1 MMDQTAARPFSAAD
15 FRQRA
20 AAQSPAE
27 AGDSFGDHRFNPG
40 HPRLRLKETALRD
53 AAVLIPVVDRG
64 AEATVLLTKR
74 AETLRNHTGQVAFP
88 GGRIDAEDA
97 SPEAAALREAEEEVS
112 LDPAFVE
119 VVGRMP
125 DYVSG
130 SGYRIAPILSVEPGM
145 GDSVLILAFVVIV
158 IGGIGSMRGAFIAA
172 LLIGLVDTLGRSFMI
187 DILRLVMPPSPART
201 VGPAIAS
208 MLIYVL
214 MALVLYF
221 RPAGLFPA
229 KGRS

>member
-1 MMDQTAARPFSAAD
+1 MDQTAARPFSAAD

-130 SGYRIAPILSVEPGM
+130 SGYRIAPILSVVRPGFHLTLNPAEV
-145 GDSVLILAFVVIV
+145 DAAFEVPLRFLMDPANHGRGSRFWNDREWFFYEMPYDGNRIWGVTA
-158 IGGIGSMRGAFIAA
+158 GIIR
-172 LLIGLVDTLGRSFMI
+172 TLYE
-187 DILRLVMPPSPART
+187 RLYA
-201 VGPAIAS
+201 
-208 MLIYVL
+208 
-214 MALVLYF
+214 
-221 RPAGLFPA
+221 
-229 KGRS
+229 

>member
-1 MMDQTAARPFSAAD
+1 MDQTAARPLSAAD

-130 SGYRIAPILSVEPGM
+130 SGYRIAPILSVVRPGFHLTLNPAEV
-145 GDSVLILAFVVIV
+145 DAAFEVPLRFLMDPANHGRGSRFWNDREWFFYEMPYDGNRIWGVTA
-158 IGGIGSMRGAFIAA
+158 GIIR
-172 LLIGLVDTLGRSFMI
+172 TLYE
-187 DILRLVMPPSPART
+187 RL
-201 VGPAIAS
+201 
-208 MLIYVL
+208 YQ
-214 MALVLYF
+214 
-221 RPAGLFPA
+221 
-229 KGRS
+229 